1 LSDTSPQKL
10 PKLVTRRLLLRPWE
24 MSDVGTLHAMWNHP
38 EVRRYLWDGRM
49 VSREQVVEAVGS
61 HLASSAAFRIGFW
74 MVSPGENGAAA
85 GFCGFR
91 LQEGGSEIELL
102 YGLLPEYWG
111 QGFATES
118 SQAALD
124 YVWRN
129 TRFPRVWAHTDPP
142 NIKSVAV
149 LERLGMRVSSSTP
162 ARISFLIER
171 GGKLD

>member
-1 LSDTSPQKL
+1 
-10 PKLVTRRLLLRPWE
+10 
-24 MSDVGTLHAMWNHP
+24 MSDVDTLHAMWNHP

-49 VSREQVVEAVGS
+49 VSREQVVEVVES
-61 HLASSAAFRIGFW
+61 HLASSDAFRIGLW
-74 MVSPGENGAAA
+74 MVSVGDAAA

-91 LQEGGSEIELL
+91 FQEGGGSEIELL

-111 QGFATES
+111 QGFATEL

-129 TRFPRVWAHTDPP
+129 TGFPRVWAHTDPP

-149 LERLGMRVSSSTP
+149 LQRLGMRVNSSTP